1 MQIILMV
8 PESQNGSYGWMLTHA
23 VAVENIILR
32 GDAKIPFVR
41 HDPIMTDVMLMILC
55 RAFLL
60 PKQVELQPQDLE

>member
-1 MQIILMV
+1 MQIIFMEQ
-8 PESQNGSYGWMLTHA
+8 ESQIGSYGWILTHA
-23 VAVENIILR
+23 VAVGNISLR

-60 PKQVELQPQDLE
+60 PKQVELQQQDLE